1 MPDSAVLDTNVWLDW
16 LVFED
21 PGIAR
26 LRVAV
31 ADGRIRL
38 IATAWMREELRSVLI
53 RPIITTR
60 LIDAPQ
66 RLARFDDL
74 ISLVEPAPRGRLICT
89 DPADQAFI
97 DLACHQRARWLI
109 TKDRALLRL
118 ARGARAHSQVMVLTP
133 AGFTAD
139 FSPVPPGPPV
149 PPDSSTP

>member
-26 LRVAV
+26 LRAAV

-53 RPIITTR
+53 RPIITAR

-66 RLARFDDL
+66 RLTRFDDL
-74 ISLVEPAPRGRLICT
+74 ICLVEPAPRGRLICT

-97 DLACHQRARWLI
+97 DLACHQRVRWLI

-118 ARGARAHSQVMVLTP
+118 ARGARAHSQVAVLDP

-139 FSPVPPGPPV
+139 FPTAS
-149 PPDSSTP
+149 PDSTTP